1 MMPNN
6 NPPSPTHAIQSQE
19 IKGEKGSCRI
29 SRTGEKHRKQTSQTR
44 NKIEKKQST
53 VEKYKEKRV
62 EKANLR

>member
-6 NPPSPTHAIQSQE
+6 KPTSTTHDIQSQE

-44 NKIEKKQST
+44 NKIEKKAVHRREIQR
-53 VEKYKEKRV
+53 KKG
-62 EKANLR
+62 